1 VHEAVELER
10 LFIAHFWCVGLF
22 TDDMLMKEKIWN
34 IVLQKD
40 SVLLSP
46 SLVKRFFF
54 LEQKSSRLYICF
66 HIAISSLKVSHVVM
80 GSVGH
85 LLQLVFSVGPKT
97 AGGRLC
103 CSYRAGG
110 GDCFTASN

>member
-1 VHEAVELER
+1 VHKAVELER
-10 LFIAHFWCVGLF
+10 LFIAQFSCVGLF

-46 SLVKRFFF
+46 SLVKSLFFK
-54 LEQKSSRLYICF
+54 QKSSRLYICF

-80 GSVGH
+80 GSAGH

-110 GDCFTASN
+110 GDCSTASN

>member
-1 VHEAVELER
+1 
-10 LFIAHFWCVGLF
+10 
-22 TDDMLMKEKIWN
+22 MKEKIWN

-46 SLVKRFFF
+46 SLVKRF
-54 LEQKSSRLYICF
+54 
-66 HIAISSLKVSHVVM
+66 HIAISSLEVSHVVM
-80 GSVGH
+80 GSAGH

-97 AGGRLC
+97 AGRRLC

-110 GDCFTASN
+110 GDCSTASN